1 MDSGNLRCV
10 FLILSRY
17 FLPILSQLYELRLIM
32 VKNALYKSDFL
43 LMRPSGGLSG
53 FVYPDSPK
61 VLPAGK
67 KLKNSLLVQY

>member
-1 MDSGNLRCV
+1 
-10 FLILSRY
+10 
-17 FLPILSQLYELRLIM
+17 M

-43 LMRPSGGLSG
+43 LMRPSGRLSG
-53 FVYPDSPK
+53 FVYPDSQK